1 MPELPEVE
9 TVRLDLEKAIVGLKF
24 TDVEVFL
31 PKMLKN
37 TKAKDLV
44 RILKDA
50 KITGVDRRGKI
61 ILVRLSS
68 GYTIMIHL
76 KMSGQLLYMDADD
89 PIGKWTHIIFGLSN
103 GHLLHLRDQRQFGYV
118 KVIKTED
125 ADRDPTLTGMGPEPF
140 SGAFNVAY
148 LKEKFKRRK
157 KARIKAVL
165 LDQSVIAGIGNI
177 YADEI
182 LHEARIRP
190 TRSPNDLTRHEIE
203 ALHSATLEILKS
215 AIENRGS
222 SFSKY
227 VDLSGEQGGYVK
239 HHRVYRREGELCFR
253 NDGGTIKRIKIAGRS
268 TFYCPVC
275 QK

>member
-9 TVRLDLEKAIVGLKF
+9 TIRLDLQRSIVGLKL
-24 TDVEVFL
+24 TSVEIFL
-31 PKMLKN
+31 PKMLKD
-37 TKAKDLV
+37 TQAEDLAH
-44 RILKDA
+44 ILKDA
-50 KITGVDRRGKI
+50 KITAVDRRGKI
-61 ILVRLSS
+61 ILLRLSS

-76 KMSGQLLYMDADD
+76 KMSGQLLYMDAED

-118 KVIKTED
+118 KALKTED
-125 ADRDPTLTGMGPEPF
+125 AGNDTTLAGMGPEPF
-140 SGAFNVAY
+140 GGDFTIAY
-148 LKEKFKRRK
+148 LKDRFTQRK
-157 KARIKAVL
+157 KAKIKAVL

-182 LHEARIRP
+182 LHEARIKP
-190 TRSPNDLTRHEIE
+190 TRSPDVLTRQELA
-203 ALHSATLEILKS
+203 ALHDATLEILRA

-227 VDLSGEQGGYVK
+227 VDLSGKQGGYVK
-239 HHRVYRREGELCFR
+239 HHRVYRREGEPCFR
-253 NDGGTIKRIKIAGRS
+253 DDGGTIKRIKIAGRS
-268 TFYCPVC
+268 TFYCPKC